1 MTCRFN
7 NGRIVWQV
15 RGRRVVFLSLTI
27 ELFDD
32 LEVIQTSVI
41 QIFPFRVLPTTFFIY
56 NCVKGVKQC
65 AQCILKKTVNILLV
79 LWLGEMSQKDRT
91 IRCNFLITDLN
102 RIMVTISFTFTYCSF
117 YTEDLPLGL
126 NYCKFK
132 SLGGLN
138 FWSYTTKLCFHLT
151 VQQIWSKLL
160 KCHKK

>member
-32 LEVIQTSVI
+32 LAVIQTSVI

-65 AQCILKKTVNILLV
+65 A
-79 LWLGEMSQKDRT
+79 
-91 IRCNFLITDLN
+91 
-102 RIMVTISFTFTYCSF
+102 
-117 YTEDLPLGL
+117 
-126 NYCKFK
+126 
-132 SLGGLN
+132 
-138 FWSYTTKLCFHLT
+138 
-151 VQQIWSKLL
+151 
-160 KCHKK
+160 

>member
-32 LEVIQTSVI
+32 LAVIQTSVI

-117 YTEDLPLGL
+117 YTLRICPLVWIIANLNPLGAWTFGHTQL
-126 NYCKFK
+126 
-132 SLGGLN
+132 SSG
-138 FWSYTTKLCFHLT
+138 S
-151 VQQIWSKLL
+151 I
-160 KCHKK
+160 